1 MNNENTTPQAE
12 QEAPKEVSFLTL
24 GLYWRTQKWVNYTDW
39 DWKQVYVRIFE
50 WGDQKYQI
58 LVNEKCTQVAVKNL
72 GSSDVHLAK
81 IKIWTFTDWS
91 PKRTASVGWMMI
103 FINDTS
109 KEFYKAE
116 QLNRYYVKIQNATS
130 NADPKAIKFEA
141 EEEEIKEED
150 TPDF

>member
-1 MNNENTTPQAE
+1 
-12 QEAPKEVSFLTL
+12 
-24 GLYWRTQKWVNYTDW
+24 
-39 DWKQVYVRIFE
+39 
-50 WGDQKYQI
+50 
-58 LVNEKCTQVAVKNL
+58 
-72 GSSDVHLAK
+72 
-81 IKIWTFTDWS
+81 
-91 PKRTASVGWMMI
+91 MMI